1 MAEEKHHHHLFHHR
15 KEEESS
21 GEVDY
26 EKKEKHHKHMEQ
38 LGELG
43 AIAAGAYALVR
54 TKSNFFIDRL
64 IDAWFSSWSGMHR
77 CVPVWLQHE
86 KHKAKKDP
94 ENEHGHRIKEEVAAV
109 AAVGSAGFAFHE
121 HHEKKDA
128 KKHGHN

>member
-1 MAEEKHHHHLFHHR
+1 LTDLFI
-15 KEEESS
+15 
-21 GEVDY
+21 Y
-26 EKKEKHHKHMEQ
+26 
-38 LGELG
+38 
-43 AIAAGAYALVR
+43 
-54 TKSNFFIDRL
+54 T
-64 IDAWFSSWSGMHR
+64 
-77 CVPVWLQHE
+77 QHE